1 MRPSMEKRRWPSSN
15 GPLDA
20 LDWAGDD
27 FSHAAVIVVTNPAG
41 IAGWVSLDLPSRVER
56 HVSEPVITVEVDPTG
71 TD

>member
-1 MRPSMEKRRWPSSN
+1 MTHY
-15 GPLDA
+15 LVLVDA
-20 LDWAGDD
+20 PIQFDN
-27 FSHAAVIVVTNPAG
+27 FSHDAVIVVTNPAG